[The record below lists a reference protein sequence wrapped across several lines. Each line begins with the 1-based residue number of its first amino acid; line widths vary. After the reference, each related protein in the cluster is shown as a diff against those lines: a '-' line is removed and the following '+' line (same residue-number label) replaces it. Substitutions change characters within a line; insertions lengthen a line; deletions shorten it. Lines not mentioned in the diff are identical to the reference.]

1 MSRAAQ
7 VVISSCL
14 SRLPDSTLQIT
25 QIVQR
30 SYHIVKPRDPRKD
43 WLTLMDFEL
52 PEEYQ
57 LAYQSAFEFGQKE
70 IKPHNAEI
78 ERTDDFPAW
87 LWKRLAEQ
95 GYTGIAIPE
104 EYGGSEGDFMMAAL
118 VARGLGR
125 ANGAIS
131 MSYGAHLNL
140 CAHNILRNGT
150 EQQKQNYLPKLAST
164 EMIGA
169 LGLTEP
175 NAGSDAMGIQTTARP
190 VDGGYVINGSKV
202 FITNGPIADVMILYT
217 KTRPEAGSRGI
228 TAFIFETK
236 TPGFHVA
243 RKLQKLGMHG
253 SPTGE
258 LVFENAFVPEE
269 NVLGKV
275 NEGYKVVM
283 SGLDIERAYYAVSA
297 VGGLEAAL
305 EISLN
310 YARQR
315 EQFGQPIANFQLIQA
330 KLADMYTDLE
340 AARHMAHRA
349 LWLAQQG
356 KRVSK
361 EAAAA
366 LLFVA
371 RASSRAA
378 NEALQIHGGWGYLT
392 DFEVERMWRDARL
405 GEIGAGTNEIRQ
417 LLIARELLGMR
428 GWS

>member
-1 MSRAAQ
+1 
-7 VVISSCL
+7 
-14 SRLPDSTLQIT
+14 
-25 QIVQR
+25 
-30 SYHIVKPRDPRKD
+30 
-43 WLTLMDFEL
+43 MDFEL
-52 PEEYQ
+52 PEEHQ
-57 LAYQSAFEFGQKE
+57 LAYESAFAFARDE
-70 IKPHNAEI
+70 IRPHNAEI
-78 ERTDDFPAW
+78 ERTDDFPRW
-87 LWKRLAEQ
+87 LWTRLAEQ

-104 EYGGSEGDFMMAAL
+104 EYGGSGGDFLMAAL
-118 VARGLGR
+118 VARGIGR

-150 EQQKQNYLPKLAST
+150 EEQKQKYLPKLAST
-164 EMIGA
+164 EMIGG

-175 NAGSDAMGIQTTARP
+175 NAGSDAMGIQLTARQTN
-190 VDGGYVINGSKV
+190 GGYLLNGTKV
-202 FITNGPIADVMILYT
+202 FITNGPIADVLIVYS

-236 TPGFHVA
+236 TPGYHVA
-243 RKLQKLGMHG
+243 RKIQKVGMHG

-258 LVFENAFVPEE
+258 LVFEDAFVPEE

-275 NEGYKVVM
+275 NEGFKVVM

-297 VGGLEAAL
+297 IGGLEAAL
-305 EISLN
+305 EMSIK
-310 YARQR
+310 YAKER
-315 EQFGQPIANFQLIQA
+315 EQFGQPIAHFQLIQA
-330 KLADMYTDLE
+330 KIADMYTDLE
-340 AARHMAHRA
+340 AARHMAQRA

-366 LLFVA
+366 LLFVG
-371 RASSRAA
+371 RASFRAA
-378 NEALQIHGGWGYLT
+378 NETLQIHGGWGYTT
-392 DFEVERMWRDARL
+392 DFEVERMWRDSRL

-428 GWS
+428 

>member
-1 MSRAAQ
+1 
-7 VVISSCL
+7 
-14 SRLPDSTLQIT
+14 
-25 QIVQR
+25 
-30 SYHIVKPRDPRKD
+30 
-43 WLTLMDFEL
+43 MDFEL

-70 IKPHNAEI
+70 IRPHNAEI
-78 ERTDDFPAW
+78 ERTDDFPPW

-104 EYGGSEGDFMMAAL
+104 EYGGSGGDFMMAAL
-118 VARGLGR
+118 VARGIGR

-150 EQQKQNYLPKLAST
+150 EEQKQKYLPRLAST

-175 NAGSDAMGIQTTARP
+175 NAGSDAMGIRTIARP

-202 FITNGPIADVMILYT
+202 FITNGPIADVLVLYT

-236 TPGFHVA
+236 TPGYSVA

-258 LVFENAFVPEE
+258 LVFEDAFVPEE

-283 SGLDIERAYYAVSA
+283 SGLDIERAFYAVSGI
-297 VGGLEAAL
+297 GGIEAAL
-305 EISLN
+305 EMSIK
-310 YARQR
+310 YAKER

-340 AARHMAHRA
+340 AARHMAQRA

-361 EAAAA
+361 ESAAA

-392 DFEVERMWRDARL
+392 DFEVERLWRNARL

>member
-1 MSRAAQ
+1 
-7 VVISSCL
+7 
-14 SRLPDSTLQIT
+14 
-25 QIVQR
+25 
-30 SYHIVKPRDPRKD
+30 
-43 WLTLMDFEL
+43 MDFEL

-57 LAYQSAFEFGQKE
+57 LAYQSAFDFGQKE
-70 IKPHNAEI
+70 IRPHNAEI
-78 ERTDDFPAW
+78 ERTDDFPPW
-87 LWKRLAEQ
+87 LWKRLADQ

-104 EYGGSEGDFMMAAL
+104 EYGGSGGDYMMAAL
-118 VARGLGR
+118 VARGIGR

-150 EQQKQNYLPKLAST
+150 EEQKRKYLPGLASA

-175 NAGSDAMGIQTTARP
+175 NAGSDAMGIRTIARP
-190 VDGGYVINGSKV
+190 VDGGYLINGSKV
-202 FITNGPIADVMILYT
+202 FITNGPIADVIILYT

-236 TPGFHVA
+236 TPGFAVA

-258 LVFENAFVPEE
+258 LVFEDAFVPEE

-275 NEGYKVVM
+275 DEGYKVVM
-283 SGLDIERAYYAVSA
+283 SGLDIERAFYAVSGI
-297 VGGLEAAL
+297 GGLEAAL
-305 EISLN
+305 EMSIK
-310 YARQR
+310 YAKER

-392 DFEVERMWRDARL
+392 DFEVERLWRNARL
-405 GEIGAGTNEIRQ
+405 GEIGAGTTEIRQ

-428 GWS
+428 GWQ

>member
-1 MSRAAQ
+1 
-7 VVISSCL
+7 
-14 SRLPDSTLQIT
+14 
-25 QIVQR
+25 
-30 SYHIVKPRDPRKD
+30 
-43 WLTLMDFEL
+43 MDFEL

-57 LAYQSAFEFGQKE
+57 LAYESAFDFGQKE
-70 IKPHNAEI
+70 IRPHNAEI
-78 ERTDDFPAW
+78 ERSDDFPPW

-104 EYGGSEGDFMMAAL
+104 EYGGSGGDFMMAAL
-118 VARGLGR
+118 VARGIGR

-140 CAHNILRNGT
+140 CAHNIVRNGT
-150 EQQKQNYLPKLAST
+150 REQKRKYLPGLASA

-175 NAGSDAMGIQTTARP
+175 NAGSDAMGIRTTARP

-202 FITNGPIADVMILYT
+202 FITNGPIADVIVLYT

-236 TPGFHVA
+236 TPGFTVA

-258 LVFENAFVPEE
+258 LVFEDAFVPAE
-269 NVLGKV
+269 NVLGRV
-275 NEGYKVVM
+275 DEGFKVVM
-283 SGLDIERAYYAVSA
+283 SGLDIERAFYAVSGI
-297 VGGLEAAL
+297 GGLEAAL
-305 EISLN
+305 EMSIK
-310 YARQR
+310 YAKER

-392 DFEVERMWRDARL
+392 DFEVERLWRNARL
-405 GEIGAGTNEIRQ
+405 GEIGAGTTEIRQ

-428 GWS
+428 GWH

>member
-1 MSRAAQ
+1 
-7 VVISSCL
+7 
-14 SRLPDSTLQIT
+14 
-25 QIVQR
+25 
-30 SYHIVKPRDPRKD
+30 
-43 WLTLMDFEL
+43 MDFEL

-57 LAYQSAFEFGQKE
+57 LAYQSAFDFGQKE
-70 IKPHNAEI
+70 IRPHNAEI
-78 ERTDDFPAW
+78 ERTDDFPPW
-87 LWKRLAEQ
+87 LWKRLADQ

-104 EYGGSEGDFMMAAL
+104 EYGGSGGDYMMAAL
-118 VARGLGR
+118 VARGIGR

-150 EQQKQNYLPKLAST
+150 EEQKRKYLPGLASA

-175 NAGSDAMGIQTTARP
+175 NAGSDAMGIRTIARP
-190 VDGGYVINGSKV
+190 VDGGYLINGSKV
-202 FITNGPIADVMILYT
+202 FITNGPIADVIILYT

-236 TPGFHVA
+236 TPGFAVA

-258 LVFENAFVPEE
+258 LVFEDAFVPTE

-275 NEGYKVVM
+275 DEGYKVVM
-283 SGLDIERAYYAVSA
+283 SGLDIERAFYAVSGI
-297 VGGLEAAL
+297 GGLEAAL
-305 EISLN
+305 EMSIK
-310 YARQR
+310 YAKER

-392 DFEVERMWRDARL
+392 DFEVERLWRNARL
-405 GEIGAGTNEIRQ
+405 GEIGAGTTEIRQ

-428 GWS
+428 GWQ